1 LFNAIVGILDS
12 TDFNLAARRKFNQ
25 QQILCECIN
34 AEVFAQYPDNYPPQ
48 QEAVIIVRVDAMWSD
63 LSLLAEYL
71 EANAPYKSKDKY
83 KSILGILSNHTVL
96 DNLDYDMD
104 RAINMAVA
112 KITSSANPRGGRK
125 IPSNAQNLSTARR
138 GKQAPDKSFRSRGG
152 DIASDTSIHYSR
164 ASKASLPVNP
174 FDMEAVAFSTPAQA
188 MKPGKGRKA
197 KDSSS
202 SAQKKQKA
210 QKLAQVP
217 ASATTSVAL
226 AGGIDGLGTETGA
239 GSICFEDSDSETGG
253 FYDDSDSSNS
263 GSGNAGSDSESDD
276 NSHKRKHDKYSM
288 NISTQGKSKPSRQQQ
303 RNHQRALE
311 LRAASAV
318 FGEEEEEEEEEE
330 LEYEHEGGEQ
340 PQEEEEDGDGDLG
353 ADGHEKFGEKDPG
366 TMAMGRAGAGATGS
380 RAGDPCS
387 GRTGGKQYSGSILTG
402 GRRSWSGRREGP
414 GTRVERGA
422 SRTFRA
428 GGTLRAHGD
437 VLLEGQPW
445 ELLESIPPPPA
456 APLSC
461 SSRSSGGSFF
471 PQVTPFGCATGV
483 SSTGTST
490 GAGTGSNESVIGQP
504 TPCQPSRANSTA
516 FASPPPPLLLNAFM
530 LPAHL
535 SFTGTGTDAV
545 FHTSASAAISTA
557 PRLDESH
564 DLSYVLVPFPV
575 HYHQCVKVT
584 VCPFPVLPDSEEDPL
599 EWPSDYLIGVTGDT
613 VTATTTAAEQPSGEP
628 ISHQVPVAS
637 PPLLSISLASSINNS
652 TNTAIMGLGG
662 AFHRVKRG
670 HTSNAPTAASAS
682 NTAAFT
688 PTPAAAV
695 TSNATAAVAQCVKR
709 AVAFPVAFEPQ
720 VRPTAF

>member
-34 AEVFAQYPDNYPPQ
+34 AEVFEQYPDNYPPQ

-96 DNLDYDMD
+96 ENLDYDMD

-125 IPSNAQNLSTARR
+125 VPSNAQNLTTARR

-152 DIASDTSIHYSR
+152 DIAADTSIHHSR
-164 ASKASLPVNP
+164 ASKASLPVDP
-174 FDMEAVAFSTPAQA
+174 FDMEAVAFSTPAPA

-197 KDSSS
+197 KGSSS
-202 SAQKKQKA
+202 SAQKKRKM
-210 QKLAQVP
+210 QKLAQMP

-226 AGGIDGLGTETGA
+226 AGGIDGLGAETGA
-239 GSICFEDSDSETGG
+239 GSICFEDSDSETGS

-263 GSGNAGSDSESDD
+263 DSGNAGSDSESDAY
-276 NSHKRKHDKYSM
+276 SHKRKHDRYDID
-288 NISTQGKSKPSRQQQ
+288 ISAQGRFKPSRQQQ
-303 RNHQRALE
+303 QRSHQRTLE

-318 FGEEEEEEEEEE
+318 FGEEEEEEV
-330 LEYEHEGGEQ
+330 EYEEHEGDEQ
-340 PQEEEEDGDGDLG
+340 PQEEEEEEVYDDLG
-353 ADGHEKFGEKDPG
+353 ADGHKKVGEKKPG
-366 TMAMGRAGAGATGS
+366 TAAMAMAGAEAGAEAGALGA
-380 RAGDPCS
+380 RAGDLCS
-387 GRTGGKQYSGSILTG
+387 GRTGGGQYSRGRLTG
-402 GRRSWSGRREGP
+402 GRRSQSGRREDP
-414 GTRVERGA
+414 GMRADRGA
-422 SRTFRA
+422 SMTYRA
-428 GGTLRAHGD
+428 GTLQAHGD

-471 PQVTPFGCATGV
+471 PQATLFGCATGV
-483 SSTGTST
+483 SSTGT
-490 GAGTGSNESVIGQP
+490 GAGTRINESVIGRP
-504 TPCQPSRANSTA
+504 TPCQSSGASSAA

-530 LPAHL
+530 LPSYV
-535 SFTGTGTDAV
+535 SFTSTGTDAV
-545 FHTSASAAISTA
+545 FHTPASTAPSTA

-584 VCPFPVLPDSEEDPL
+584 VCPFPVSPDSEEDPL
-599 EWPSDYLIGVTGDT
+599 EWPLDCLIGATEDAVA
-613 VTATTTAAEQPSGEP
+613 ATTTATEQPSGAP
-628 ISHQVPVAS
+628 VSHQAPVAS
-637 PPLLSISLASSINNS
+637 PPLLSVTLVGSTNNS

-670 HTSNAPTAASAS
+670 HTNNTHTAARAS
-682 NTAAFT
+682 NTAA
-688 PTPAAAV
+688 V
-695 TSNATAAVAQCVKR
+695 TSKATAAVAQSGKR
-709 AVAFPVAFEPQ
+709 AVAFPVALEPQ
-720 VRPTAF
+720 VRPAAF